1 MVLTIVGR
9 LKFLN
14 LMSRVNISIYPF
26 TSTRQLPW
34 VSLCTLIPAVQ
45 TWGGFFLW
53 GVFWY
58 NDDQWVLKGP
68 DFGTLSRS
76 GPMSKKRPDLPLK
89 SRSLLILSQSDNIP
103 SKILILLASHYIKL
117 VFGKSTYNKHM
128 RKHTNAVAKPKALPL
143 VKILASFGAD
153 DPLS

>member
-45 TWGGFFLW
+45 TWGGIFLW

-58 NDDQWVLKGP
+58 NDDQWVLKSP

-89 SRSLLILSQSDNIP
+89 SRSLLIPSQSDNIP
-103 SKILILLASHYIKL
+103 SKISIL

-153 DPLS
+153 DPLG